1 MAGYLGNY
9 YIENEQICGDAIWN
23 CWDSTGIRFFNLRNG
38 EALKVNFEIHAYAI
52 AVFSNGLILCTN
64 ESQKKL
70 IVLDK
75 SGKVVSR
82 FSFAGIVCR
91 AFSDGNKIFIVEQ
104 RGPNPN
110 GLVYDE
116 LFNETS
122 THIWELV
129 PFSCV

>member
-1 MAGYLGNY
+1 MS
-9 YIENEQICGDAIWN
+9 IQIKTIAV
-23 CWDSTGIRFFNLRNG
+23 TGEKQTEIMNLTTPDLRNG
-38 EALKVNFEIHAYAI
+38 EALKVNFEIPAYVI

-64 ESQKKL
+64 ESEKKL

-122 THIWELV
+122 THVWELI
-129 PFSCV
+129 PTN